1 MRKLEYVSG
10 TGSIHVQLDADGVFA
25 GTAASIRG
33 RAWSYTVGYRSLS
46 GISRDARECDIELKV
61 LDRAMANTLRRVA
74 DRDMMEGTPGTI
86 IADGWSQRAY
96 IVKAEPSGINEVVV
110 TMTLTVV
117 LLDGVWRKPHT
128 VEYFPLTVSADSYE
142 YLDLPYDLPYDLG
155 IPLTTSFIEAGE
167 WLESPVKLTIYGTAV
182 NPAIRIGENWYKVD
196 ATVPDGGY
204 MTIDPI
210 SRTVTITD
218 SDGAVTDAFAKAHRG
233 GGLGSGEYIFEPIPT
248 GSHEVAWDMSFGF
261 DLTWYEEEGEPPW
274 C

>member
-46 GISRDARECDIELKV
+46 GISRDARECEIELKV
-61 LDRAMANTLRRVA
+61 LDRARANTLRRVA

-128 VEYFPLTVSADSYE
+128 VEYLPLTVSADSYE

-182 NPAIRIGENWYKVD
+182 NPAIRIGESWYKVD
-196 ATVPDGGY
+196 ATVPEGGY
-204 MTIDPI
+204 MTIDSI

-218 SDGAVTDAFAKAHRG
+218 ADGAVTDAFAKAHRG
-233 GGLGSGEYIFEPIPT
+233 SGLGSGEYIFEPLPT